1 MQRTLLPIKTI
12 VVPDWVQRGL
22 VNNKLNVMDIGNYSK
37 LRTVLSIDD
46 MSELYY
52 INTQLRINNILLS
65 SVFGRDL
72 FEHLTPD
79 QLQEFENSVAP
90 LSGTEEIANTVRA
103 RLSKASVGDS
113 PLYSFVVLN
122 NVIYIIL
129 KDGFMTLIND
139 TQYVL
144 DFVKAYLKE
153 CYVLLPIHEVSK
165 LPLFALYIEK
175 I

>member
-1 MQRTLLPIKTI
+1 MQRTLLPIKTV

-113 PLYSFVVLN
+113 SLQFCCSQQRNLYH
-122 NVIYIIL
+122 
-129 KDGFMTLIND
+129 
-139 TQYVL
+139 
-144 DFVKAYLKE
+144 
-153 CYVLLPIHEVSK
+153 P
-165 LPLFALYIEK
+165 
-175 I
+175 